1 MKKEKIVI
9 KIKPED
15 LHLRNEM
22 HFDVQKNTRANVFR
36 SKKGKGS
43 FHRFPKHKNKEF

>member
-1 MKKEKIVI
+1 MEKKIVI

-15 LHLRNEM
+15 LKLRNEL
-22 HFDVQKNTRANVFR
+22 HFDVQKNTRAHVFK

-43 FHRFPKHKNKEF
+43 FQRHSKHKNKEN